1 MARQFEIDF
10 EDVLA
15 ALKNHREALYRYA
28 ELETQENIH
37 DIKQGLKQ
45 QEEQKA
51 IYREGKSVN

>member
-10 EDVLA
+10 KDVLA
-15 ALKNHREALYRYA
+15 ALKNHREALYRYV

-37 DIKQGLKQ
+37 NIKQGLKQ